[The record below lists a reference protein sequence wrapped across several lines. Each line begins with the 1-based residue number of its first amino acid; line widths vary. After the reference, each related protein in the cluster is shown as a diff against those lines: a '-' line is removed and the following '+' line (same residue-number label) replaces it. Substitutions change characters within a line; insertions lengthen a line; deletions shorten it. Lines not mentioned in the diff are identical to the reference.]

1 MAESLRRMASV
12 CFRSVM
18 SFEIATTATG
28 TVCRPLI
35 RLTVAW
41 TGNSRP
47 VLWRTHSSPAQ
58 SPPRATLCAISRS
71 VAPPARP
78 SAPPMMPRSVIFSP
92 SALSGPKPYNRSDAR
107 FQYVMRQ
114 SPSMPITDWP
124 ISSSSSDCMTRS
136 SRCSPAIDPSDRCSP
151 NGSAL

>member
-1 MAESLRRMASV
+1 MMASPEDSTMAESLRRMASV

-58 SPPRATLCAISRS
+58 SPPPATRCAISRS
-71 VAPPARP
+71 VAPSCPALRHCRRCP
-78 SAPPMMPRSVIFSP
+78 
-92 SALSGPKPYNRSDAR
+92 GP
-107 FQYVMRQ
+107 
-114 SPSMPITDWP
+114 
-124 ISSSSSDCMTRS
+124 
-136 SRCSPAIDPSDRCSP
+136 
-151 NGSAL
+151 

>member
-1 MAESLRRMASV
+1 MMASPEDSTMAESLRRMASV

-47 VLWRTHSSPAQ
+47 VLWRTHSSPGPVPA
-58 SPPRATLCAISRS
+58 AGH
-71 VAPPARP
+71 PARDFTVGGAGVP
-78 SAPPMMPRSVIFSP
+78 HLSAAHDSQVSDLHSQNLVRTEPVQPLRSTVP
-92 SALSGPKPYNRSDAR
+92 VRNAPVAVHADHRLADLV
-107 FQYVMRQ
+107 QQ
-114 SPSMPITDWP
+114 
-124 ISSSSSDCMTRS
+124 
-136 SRCSPAIDPSDRCSP
+136 
-151 NGSAL
+151 